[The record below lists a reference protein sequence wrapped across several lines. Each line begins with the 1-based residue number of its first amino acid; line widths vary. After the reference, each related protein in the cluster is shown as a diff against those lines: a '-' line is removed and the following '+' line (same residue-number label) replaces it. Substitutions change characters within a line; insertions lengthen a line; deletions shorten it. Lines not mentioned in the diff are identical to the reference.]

1 MAVTTTDDVLHEHE
15 EVNAAPPDD
24 DCCPICFSS
33 FTVPCRGNCGHWYCG
48 SCILQYWNYAAV
60 SRPCKCP
67 MCVQHITKLTP
78 QASLQQLQEQEVKE
92 VLAKIRRYNRL
103 FVGGLIGFL
112 QKVQELPLLMKRL
125 VWHIMDPDTNNM
137 YFHEVRILAIFMS
150 TLYTAAEFNFIP
162 TGGFRIVNVF
172 DYTAIAM
179 ILILRLVG
187 IYRRRRLAQRVRNLQ
202 RRMGGRAISQE
213 AFDDLVRENVED
225 LGMEP
230 TEALEDALYTLKLQG
245 VDLSGII
252 TESSVKDNPVI
263 ACLDKLKEL
272 DCVSKDGLLRDD
284 DFDEISSLFDKLNEL
299 CSSHESGNVAIATKH
314 GSVEL
319 TCSICSK
326 IKTENRS
333 NRVVVPCLKALAV
346 LIHDIQS
353 TEAFRNSSG
362 PRIVVDLLKESI
374 SDSDTLDAGFAVVA
388 AAVTGNEVIKELF
401 MELKIDEFILQ
412 VLYRENRTT
421 IQSLYDA
428 IRVILTPDD
437 NRVVASQVYG
447 YARTFAKLGIAR
459 ALTEALQ
466 AGIGS
471 DSLVSASI
479 ALKSIAVNDEIC
491 KSIAESGGI
500 DTLLRCIDDSG
511 EQGNQ
516 TAAKTCCSLLSK
528 LAGSDSNKSTIVE
541 KRGLDKLIKLA
552 QRFSDDPL
560 VIQEVMSIIAIICL
574 RSPDHAASAIEAG
587 ADDMAIQAMK
597 RFPTAAQMQRNAC
610 NMIRNI
616 AVRNAEN
623 RTILLANG
631 IEKLI
636 RNAKAN
642 NEICKASATDALRD
656 LGLDNYNS

>member
-1 MAVTTTDDVLHEHE
+1 MAT
-15 EVNAAPPDD
+15 
-24 DCCPICFSS
+24 
-33 FTVPCRGNCGHWYCG
+33 
-48 SCILQYWNYAAV
+48 
-60 SRPCKCP
+60 
-67 MCVQHITKLTP
+67 
-78 QASLQQLQEQEVKE
+78 
-92 VLAKIRRYNRL
+92 
-103 FVGGLIGFL
+103 
-112 QKVQELPLLMKRL
+112 
-125 VWHIMDPDTNNM
+125 
-137 YFHEVRILAIFMS
+137 
-150 TLYTAAEFNFIP
+150 
-162 TGGFRIVNVF
+162 
-172 DYTAIAM
+172 
-179 ILILRLVG
+179 
-187 IYRRRRLAQRVRNLQ
+187 
-202 RRMGGRAISQE
+202 RAISQE

-230 TEALEDALYTLKLQG
+230 SEALEDALHTLKLQG
-245 VDLSGII
+245 VDLSG
-252 TESSVKDNPVI
+252 ESSVRDNPVI
-263 ACLDKLKEL
+263 ACLDRLKEL
-272 DCVSKDGLLRDD
+272 DTVTLLRDED
-284 DFDEISSLFDKLNEL
+284 LDEISSLLVKLNEL
-299 CSSHESGNVAIATKH
+299 CSSGQESGNVAIATKH
-314 GSVEL
+314 GAVEL
-319 TCSICSK
+319 ITCSICSK
-326 IKTENRS
+326 IKIGTRS
-333 NRVVVPCLKALAV
+333 DSIVVPCLQALAV

-353 TEAFRNSSG
+353 TEAFRNASG
-362 PRIVVDLLKESI
+362 PRIVVDLLRDSS
-374 SDSDTLDAGFAVVA
+374 SDSDSLDAGFAVVA
-388 AAVTGNEVIKELF
+388 AAATGNEVVKELF
-401 MELKIDEFILQ
+401 MELKVDELILK
-412 VLYRENRTT
+412 VLNRESKTT
-421 IQSLYDA
+421 IRALYDA
-428 IRVILTPDD
+428 IRVLLTPDD

-447 YARTFAKLGIAR
+447 YARTFAKLGIAK

-511 EQGNQ
+511 EQGNK

-560 VIQEVMSIIAIICL
+560 VIQEVMSIISIICL

-587 ADDMAIQAMK
+587 AGDLAIQAMK
-597 RFPTAAQMQRNAC
+597 RFPAAAQMQRNAC

-623 RTILLANG
+623 RKILLANG

-642 NEICKASATDALRD
+642 NEICRASATDALRD